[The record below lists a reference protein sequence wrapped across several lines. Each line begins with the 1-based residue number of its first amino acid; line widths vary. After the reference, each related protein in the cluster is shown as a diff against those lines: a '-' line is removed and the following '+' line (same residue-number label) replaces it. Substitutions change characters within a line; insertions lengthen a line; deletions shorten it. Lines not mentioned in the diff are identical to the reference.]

1 VINKYKNM
9 EKDFRKFYSSLGGAR
24 MSVFDDVMKKGY
36 QNPYILEE
44 RELHATQLDIF
55 SRLMVDRQ
63 LFFATEFTDDTCSI
77 AIAQLLYLDTVSE
90 EDITINI
97 MSPGGSCSAGLGLI
111 DTIGRIKS
119 DVRTVNISSAYSMG
133 LALLVAGKKG
143 KRVALPHSEGLLH
156 MPLISGGI
164 SGPQA
169 DIEIQA
175 NNLKKTKEI
184 LFKFIG
190 ERTGHTAK
198 EIEDMAPRD
207 RWMDAK
213 EMLKL
218 GFVDEIQK
226 VDWSKK

>member
-1 VINKYKNM
+1 MMK
-9 EKDFRKFYSSLGGAR
+9 EFRKYCLGRKGIS
-24 MSVFDDVMKKGY
+24 MSVVDDFIKKGY

-55 SRLMVDRQ
+55 SRLMMDRQ
-63 LFFATEFTDDTCSI
+63 LFFADEFTDDTCSI
-77 AIAQLLYLDTVSE
+77 AVAQLLYLDSVSKD
-90 EDITINI
+90 DITINI

-111 DTIGRIKS
+111 DTIGRIES

-156 MPLISGGI
+156 MPSGGV
-164 SGPQA
+164 SGTSD
-169 DIEIQA
+169 DIQIVASNIQR
-175 NNLKKTKEI
+175 TKDI
-184 LFKFIG
+184 LFSFIG

-198 EIEDMAPRD
+198 EIEEMAPRD
-207 RWMDAK
+207 RWLSASELRD
-213 EMLKL
+213 L

-226 VDWSKK
+226 IDWTGK

>member
-1 VINKYKNM
+1 MKEIKN
-9 EKDFRKFYSSLGGAR
+9 DFRKFYTGLNPRGG
-24 MSVFDDVMKKGY
+24 MVFDDVMKKTGY

-55 SRLMVDRQ
+55 SRLMIDRQ
-63 LFFATEFTDDTCSI
+63 LFFATEFTDETCSI
-77 AIAQLLYLDTVSE
+77 AVAQLLYLDTISE
-90 EDITINI
+90 EDIVINI
-97 MSPGGSCSAGLGLI
+97 MSPGGSCSAGLAFI
-111 DTIGRIKS
+111 DTIGRINS
-119 DVRTVNISSAYSMG
+119 DVRTVNLSSAYSMG

-175 NNLKKTKEI
+175 NNLKKTKET
-184 LFKFIG
+184 LFTFIG
-190 ERTGHTAK
+190 ERTGHTYK
-198 EIEDMAPRD
+198 EIEEMAPRD
-207 RWMDAK
+207 RWMDAQ
-213 EMLKL
+213 ELLKY

-226 VDWSKK
+226 IDWSKK

>member
-1 VINKYKNM
+1 
-9 EKDFRKFYSSLGGAR
+9 
-24 MSVFDDVMKKGY
+24 MSVVDDFIKKGY

-55 SRLMVDRQ
+55 SRLMMDRQ
-63 LFFATEFTDDTCSI
+63 LFFADEFTDDTCSI
-77 AIAQLLYLDTVSE
+77 AVAQLLYLDSVSKD
-90 EDITINI
+90 DITINI

-111 DTIGRIKS
+111 DTIGRIES

-156 MPLISGGI
+156 MPSGGV
-164 SGPQA
+164 SGTSD
-169 DIEIQA
+169 DIQIVASNIQR
-175 NNLKKTKEI
+175 TKDI
-184 LFKFIG
+184 LFSFIG

-198 EIEDMAPRD
+198 EIEEMAPRD
-207 RWMDAK
+207 RWLSASELRD
-213 EMLKL
+213 L

-226 VDWSKK
+226 IDWTGK

>member
-1 VINKYKNM
+1 MMKK
-9 EKDFRKFYSSLGGAR
+9 FRKYCLGRKGIS
-24 MSVFDDVMKKGY
+24 MSVVDDFMKKGY

-55 SRLMVDRQ
+55 SRLMMDRQ
-63 LFFATEFTDDTCSI
+63 LFFADEFTDDTCSI
-77 AIAQLLYLDTVSE
+77 AVAQLLYLDSVSKD
-90 EDITINI
+90 DITINI

-111 DTIGRIKS
+111 DTIGRIES

-156 MPLISGGI
+156 MPSGGV
-164 SGPQA
+164 SGTSD
-169 DIEIQA
+169 DIQIVASNIQR
-175 NNLKKTKEI
+175 TKDI
-184 LFKFIG
+184 LFSFIG

-198 EIEDMAPRD
+198 EIEEMAPRD
-207 RWMDAK
+207 RWLSASELLD
-213 EMLKL
+213 L

-226 VDWSKK
+226 IDWTGK

>member
-1 VINKYKNM
+1 MMK
-9 EKDFRKFYSSLGGAR
+9 EDFRKYCLGRNDVR
-24 MSVFDDVMKKGY
+24 MSVVDDMLKKGY

-55 SRLMVDRQ
+55 SRLMIDRQ
-63 LFFATEFTDDTCSI
+63 LFFASEFTDETCSI
-77 AIAQLLYLDTVSE
+77 AVAQLLYLDTVSE

-156 MPLISGGI
+156 MPSGGVQGT
-164 SGPQA
+164 SE
-169 DIEIQA
+169 DIQIVARNIEH
-175 NNLKKTKEI
+175 TKQV
-184 LFKFIG
+184 LFGFIG

-198 EIEDMAPRD
+198 EITEMAPRD
-207 RWMDAK
+207 RWMTAD
-213 EMLKL
+213 ELLKL

-226 VDWSKK
+226 IDWKKK

>member
-1 VINKYKNM
+1 MK
-9 EKDFRKFYSSLGGAR
+9 EFRKYCLGRKGIS
-24 MSVFDDVMKKGY
+24 MSVVDDFIKKGY

-55 SRLMVDRQ
+55 SRLMMDRQ
-63 LFFATEFTDDTCSI
+63 LFFADEFTDDTCSI
-77 AIAQLLYLDTVSE
+77 AVAQLLYLDSVSKD
-90 EDITINI
+90 DITINI

-111 DTIGRIKS
+111 DTIGRIES

-156 MPLISGGI
+156 MPSGGV
-164 SGPQA
+164 SGTSD
-169 DIEIQA
+169 DIQIVASNIQR
-175 NNLKKTKEI
+175 TKDI
-184 LFKFIG
+184 LFSFIG

-198 EIEDMAPRD
+198 EIEEMAPRD
-207 RWMDAK
+207 RWLSASELRD
-213 EMLKL
+213 L

-226 VDWSKK
+226 IDWTGK

>member
-1 VINKYKNM
+1 M
-9 EKDFRKFYSSLGGAR
+9 ELKKDFRKFYGSMNGAK
-24 MSVFDDVMKKGY
+24 MSVFDDVLKKGY

-55 SRLMVDRQ
+55 SRLMIDRQ
-63 LFFATEFTDDTCSI
+63 LFFASEFTDETCSI
-77 AIAQLLYLDTVSE
+77 AIAQLLYLDTISE

-111 DTIGRIKS
+111 DTIGRINS

-133 LALLVAGKKG
+133 FALLVSGKKG
-143 KRVALPHSEGLLH
+143 KRIALPHSEGLLH
-156 MPLISGGI
+156 MPLVSGGI

-169 DIEIQA
+169 DIEISA
-175 NNLKKTKEI
+175 ANLKKTKEI
-184 LFKFIG
+184 LFTFIG
-190 ERTGHTAK
+190 ERSGHTYK
-198 EIEDMAPRD
+198 EIEEMAPRD

-218 GFVDEIQK
+218 GFIDEIQK
-226 VDWSKK
+226 IDWSKK